1 MNASTVSH
9 KAAAGQKSK
18 KRRLDH
24 DPIGYALITPF
35 YLFLFVFVLLPIL
48 MNIYLSF
55 TNYDMN
61 RMDFIGFKN
70 YKVLL
75 SDTFFWISLKNTVI
89 YTFFTLFFTL
99 ALGLVFAVLLN
110 NKLVG
115 LPFFRTGFF
124 TPHVTSMVAVSM
136 IWLWIYEPSRG
147 IANTVLGFFQIQGK
161 QWLYDA
167 NWAMVALIIMGIW
180 KFVGYN
186 MVIYLAGLQGVPR
199 DLYEAASVDGANSLQ
214 RFFYITV
221 PMLKPITFF
230 LLITG
235 LINNFNVFE
244 QIKILTNGGPMNST
258 TTIVHQI
265 YNRAFGEFQLGY
277 SSAMATVLLG
287 IIAVITIVNFKY
299 GQGNDID

>member
-1 MNASTVSH
+1 MNASLAPREASTVP
-9 KAAAGQKSK
+9 KVKKGQ
-18 KRRLDH
+18 LDS
-24 DPIGYALITPF
+24 DPIGYVLIAPF
-35 YLFLFVFVLLPIL
+35 YFFLLIFVLVPIL

-61 RMDFIGFKN
+61 SMDFIGFKN
-70 YKVLL
+70 YKILWG
-75 SDTFFWISLKNTVI
+75 DKFFWISLKNTFI
-89 YTFFTLFFTL
+89 YTFFTLIFTL
-99 ALGLVFAVLLN
+99 GLGLIFASLLN
-110 NKLVG
+110 NKLIG
-115 LPFFRTGFF
+115 LSFFRTGFF

-147 IANTVLGFFQIQGK
+147 IANSVLGFFHIAGK
-161 QWLYDA
+161 QWLYDP

-199 DLYEAASVDGANSLQ
+199 DLYEAASVDGASTLQ
-214 RFFYITV
+214 KFFRITV

>member
-1 MNASTVSH
+1 MNASLATREVSQVR
-9 KAAAGQKSK
+9 KVNKGQ
-18 KRRLDH
+18 LDR
-24 DPIGYALITPF
+24 DPIGYVLIAPF
-35 YLFLFVFVLLPIL
+35 YFFLLIFVLVPIL

-61 RMDFIGFKN
+61 SMDFIGFKN
-70 YKVLL
+70 YKILWG
-75 SDTFFWISLKNTVI
+75 DKFFWISLKNTFI
-89 YTFFTLFFTL
+89 YTVFTLLFTL
-99 ALGLVFAVLLN
+99 GLGLIFASLLN
-110 NKLVG
+110 NKLIG
-115 LPFFRTGFF
+115 LSFFRTGFF

-147 IANTVLGFFQIQGK
+147 IANSVLGFFHIGGK

-186 MVIYLAGLQGVPR
+186 IVIYLAGLQGVPR
-199 DLYEAASVDGANSLQ
+199 DLYEAASVDGAHTLHK
-214 RFFYITV
+214 FFYITI